1 MISVDGL
8 SIRQGDFELRDV
20 EVTVPTGSYGVL
32 MGRSGSGKSTVLEV
46 ICGLRGML
54 SGTVKLGNRDVSRLR
69 PGERGIGYVPQDRA
83 LFPTMIVREQIAFS
97 LVVRK
102 QSQRLIVERVD
113 EMATLLGIGHLLDRM
128 PGNLS
133 GGEAQRV
140 SLARALASRPS
151 VLCLDEPLNALDEDK
166 HEEICL
172 LLKDIHQRTGVTVL
186 QVTHSRREAQRLGD
200 RVYLLEGGSVKEMS
214 PEKLAQLGKRAHQE
228 GAENSVTHTRPDTPR

>member
-1 MISVDGL
+1 
-8 SIRQGDFELRDV
+8 
-20 EVTVPTGSYGVL
+20 

-54 SGTVKLGNRDVSRLR
+54 GGTVKLGNRDVSRLR

-102 QSQRLIVERVD
+102 KPHGLIVERVD

-133 GGEAQRV
+133 GGEAQRLGLTR
-140 SLARALASRPS
+140 SY
-151 VLCLDEPLNALDEDK
+151 LDVPV
-166 HEEICL
+166 CW
-172 LLKDIHQRTGVTVL
+172 VV
-186 QVTHSRREAQRLGD
+186 
-200 RVYLLEGGSVKEMS
+200 
-214 PEKLAQLGKRAHQE
+214 
-228 GAENSVTHTRPDTPR
+228 PRQ